1 MPHKANRSNPTAAPT
16 AAAPNVAQRRKQM
29 ADVARLAGVATST
42 VSRALSGSPLVN
54 EETRTR
60 ILELAASLNYTI
72 NVSARNLRQGSN
84 RMIAVVVS
92 DYEER
97 RQDLSDPFF
106 LSMLGRLADALA
118 DRGFNMLVA
127 RVSSQHLDTAVR
139 YYETGLALG
148 VILIGHWRHHDQLN
162 QLAARR
168 VPMVV
173 WGAKLDQQLYCTVG
187 SDNVEGGDQAVS
199 HLIGLGRR
207 RIVFL
212 GDDKYP
218 EMAQRYAGYRA
229 ALARAGIEFDPRLQ
243 IATSFDADD
252 CKRVVHR
259 MIDDGIAF
267 DAVFVVSDL
276 LAMTVINT
284 LRERGRSVP
293 DDVSVVGFDD
303 ITLASYFHPA
313 LTTVRQSIEDAAPA
327 MVDALVAQI
336 DGQPAPPRQLSTRL
350 VVRESSAPA

>member
-1 MPHKANRSNPTAAPT
+1 
-16 AAAPNVAQRRKQM
+16 M

-72 NVSARNLRQGSN
+72 NIGARNLRQGSN
-84 RMIAVVVS
+84 RTIAVVVS

-106 LSMLGRLADALA
+106 LSMLGRLADALT
-118 DRGFNMLVA
+118 DRGFDMLVA
-127 RVSSQHLDTAVR
+127 RVSSQHLDAAAR

-148 VILIGHWRHHDQLN
+148 VILIGQWHQHEQLN

-168 VPMVV
+168 VPLVV
-173 WGAKLDQQLYCTVG
+173 WGAKQDQQLYCTVG
-187 SDNVEGGDQAVS
+187 SDNVQGGMEAVN

-212 GDDKYP
+212 GDTNHP
-218 EMAQRYAGYRA
+218 EMAQRCAGYRE
-229 ALARAGIEFDPRLQ
+229 ALARAGIDFDPRLQ
-243 IATSFDADD
+243 VATSFDAEA
-252 CKRVVHR
+252 CRRAVQR

-284 LRERGRSVP
+284 LRERGLGVP

-303 ITLASYFHPA
+303 IVLASYFHPA
-313 LTTVRQSIEDAAPA
+313 LTTVRQSLEDAAPA
-327 MVDALVAQI
+327 MVESLIAQI
-336 DGQPAPPRQLSTRL
+336 DGQAAPPRLLPTRL
-350 VVRESSAPA
+350 VVRGSSASA

>member
-1 MPHKANRSNPTAAPT
+1 
-16 AAAPNVAQRRKQM
+16 M

-84 RMIAVVVS
+84 RTIAVVVS

-106 LSMLGRLADALA
+106 LSMLGKLADALT

-127 RVSSQHLDTAVR
+127 RVSSQHLDTAAR

-148 VILIGHWRHHDQLN
+148 VILIGQWRHHDQLN

-168 VPMVV
+168 VPLVV

-187 SDNVEGGDQAVS
+187 SDNVLGGDQAVS
-199 HLIGLGRR
+199 HLIELGRR

-212 GDDKYP
+212 GDTRYA
-218 EMAQRYAGYRA
+218 EMAQRYEGYRA
-229 ALARAGIEFDPRLQ
+229 ALARAGIAFDPRLQ
-243 IATSFDADD
+243 IATAFDAED
-252 CKRVVHR
+252 CKRVVNR
-259 MIDDGIAF
+259 MVDEGIAF
-267 DAVFVVSDL
+267 DGVFVVSDL
-276 LAMTVINT
+276 LAMTAINT
-284 LRERGRSVP
+284 LRERGRGVP
-293 DDVSVVGFDD
+293 DEVSVVGFDD
-303 ITLASYFHPA
+303 IVLASYFHPA
-313 LTTVRQSIEDAAPA
+313 LTTVRQNIEAAAPA
-327 MVDALVAQI
+327 MVDSLLAQI
-336 DGQPAPPRQLSTRL
+336 DGQPAPPRQLPTTLIARG
-350 VVRESSAPA
+350 SSAPV

>member
-1 MPHKANRSNPTAAPT
+1 MPKKANRSESTAAPT
-16 AAAPNVAQRRKQM
+16 AAAPDVAQRRKQM

-54 EETRTR
+54 EETRSR

-72 NVSARNLRQGSN
+72 NVSARNLRRGSN
-84 RMIAVVVS
+84 RTIAVVVS

-106 LSMLGRLADALA
+106 LSMLGRLADALT

-127 RVSSQHLDTAVR
+127 RVSSQHLDTAAH

-148 VILIGHWRHHDQLN
+148 VIMIGQWRHHDQLN

-168 VPMVV
+168 VPLVV

-187 SDNVEGGDQAVS
+187 SDNVQGGDQAVS
-199 HLIGLGRR
+199 HLIKLGRR

-212 GDDKYP
+212 GDTRYS
-218 EMAQRYAGYRA
+218 EMEQRFAGYRA
-229 ALARAGIEFDPRLQ
+229 ALARAGIDFDPRLQ
-243 IATSFDADD
+243 IATSFNAED
-252 CKRVVHR
+252 CRRVVNR
-259 MIDDGIAF
+259 MVDDGIVF

-276 LAMTVINT
+276 LAMTAINT
-284 LRERGRSVP
+284 LRERGRSIP
-293 DDVSVVGFDD
+293 DEVSVVGFDD
-303 ITLASYFHPA
+303 IVLASYFHPA

-327 MVDALVAQI
+327 MVESLLAQI
-336 DGQPAPPRQLSTRL
+336 DGQPAPPRQLPTRL
-350 VVRESSAPA
+350 IVRGSSASA